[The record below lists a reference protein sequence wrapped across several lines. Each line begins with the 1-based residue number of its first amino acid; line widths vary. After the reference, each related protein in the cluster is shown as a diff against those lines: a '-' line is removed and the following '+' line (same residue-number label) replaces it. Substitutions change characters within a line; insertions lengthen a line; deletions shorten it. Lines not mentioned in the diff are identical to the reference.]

1 MIIYTNFR
9 SIPDSK
15 TDLQDKFIPLKKAI
29 ISLQK
34 VMTETK
40 FMNKSETNSLSGF
53 IANVNET
60 FVDKRCKTILK
71 NARILMKKDL
81 HVTKIIEGSSPLD
94 QKDLEQMLKN
104 SETFPDIS
112 IEMDFEE
119 QLLPL
124 PQGMTLVDGLFKF
137 PKCQVSKSMIELKDL
152 IGKYRSLDMYIRIH
166 YNYER

>member
-1 MIIYTNFR
+1 
-9 SIPDSK
+9 
-15 TDLQDKFIPLKKAI
+15 
-29 ISLQK
+29 
-34 VMTETK
+34 MTETK

-60 FVDKRCKTILK
+60 FVNKRCKTILK

-94 QKDLEQMLKN
+94 QKDLEEMLKK

>member
-1 MIIYTNFR
+1 
-9 SIPDSK
+9 
-15 TDLQDKFIPLKKAI
+15 
-29 ISLQK
+29 
-34 VMTETK
+34 MTETK

-60 FVDKRCKTILK
+60 FVNKRCKTILK
-71 NARILMKKDL
+71 NARNLMKKDL

-94 QKDLEQMLKN
+94 QKDLEQMLKK